1 MTFSTLNT
9 HTSLSVTDL
18 DELQGTARWARIVAI
33 IGFVLLGLMLVF
45 GLAFGSFF
53 GKLMAMQSAM
63 SGAQMPFDPSLFGI
77 FYAALFLVM
86 VMIYFFPTLFLY
98 QYATRTLRSL
108 KTGFDATSF
117 SSGLRAHRSFYSYI
131 GVLMIIVTVLYAL
144 VFVFLG
150 IAMAMIPAMPTMPEG
165 MTM

>member
-9 HTSLSVTDL
+9 HSSLSITDME
-18 DELQGTARWARIVAI
+18 ELQGTAKWARIVAI
-33 IGFVLLGLMLVF
+33 IGFVMLGLMLVF

-53 GKLMAMQSAM
+53 GKIMAMQSAM

-77 FYAALFLVM
+77 FYAVLFLVM

-108 KTGFDATSF
+108 KNGFDATTF

-144 VFVFLG
+144 MFIFLG
-150 IAMAMIPAMPTMPEG
+150 IAMAMMPSIPTMPEG